1 MAPYLQA
8 AAGNLTDALRLYHW
22 NIEMS
27 GATYEAL
34 HTFEVVLRNAM
45 DEQLCRWNTTQ
56 VDRASGRQ
64 HGSDWLSDPS
74 HLLRR
79 LTRDDIS
86 KAIERAQRALQIRR
100 GVGRTLTHGDV
111 VAQLNLGTWRFLL
124 PDRDSGRQRLWAD
137 SLSATFPHLAGTP
150 AELVTNVDH
159 IYKLRNR
166 VAHLEPLL
174 ISPTLETRFRQVRAV
189 LAAISPDVEG
199 WFVSRQ
205 RMTSVIRSRPF

>member
-8 AAGNLTDALRLYHW
+8 AAGDLTDALRLYHW

-34 HTFEVVLRNAM
+34 NTFEVVLRNAM
-45 DEQLCRWNTTQ
+45 DEQLCRWNATQ
-56 VDRASGRQ
+56 LNRDNGRQ
-64 HGSDWLSDPS
+64 HGPDWLTDPS
-74 HLLRR
+74 RLLRR
-79 LTRDDIS
+79 LTRDDIG
-86 KAIERAQRALQIRR
+86 KAIGRAQRALRIQGGRR
-100 GVGRTLTHGDV
+100 RTLTHGDI

-124 PDRDSGRQRLWAD
+124 PDHDPGRQRLWAD
-137 SLSATFPHLAGTP
+137 SLSAAFPYLVGSPTD
-150 AELVTNVDH
+150 LVTEVDQ
-159 IYKLRNR
+159 IYRLRNR

-174 ISPTLETRFRQVRAV
+174 ISPILETRFRQVRAV
-189 LAAISPDVEG
+189 LVAISPDVES

>member
-8 AAGNLTDALRLYHW
+8 TAGNLSDALRLYQW

-45 DEQLCRWNTTQ
+45 DEQLCRWNATQ
-56 VDRASGRQ
+56 VDNVSGRR
-64 HGSDWLSDPS
+64 HHRDWLSDPS

-79 LTRDDIS
+79 LTRGDVS
-86 KAIERAQRALQIRR
+86 TAVSRAERALHTQRQGRRAL
-100 GVGRTLTHGDV
+100 VHGDV
-111 VAQLNLGTWRFLL
+111 VAQINLGTWRFLL
-124 PDRDSGRQRLWAD
+124 PDRDPGRQRLWTD
-137 SLSATFPHLAGTP
+137 SLSAAFPHLVGTP
-150 AELVTNVDH
+150 AELVARVDQ

-174 ISPTLETRFRQVRAV
+174 ISPTLEIRFRQLRAV
-189 LAAISPDVEG
+189 LASISPEVES

-205 RMTSVIRSRPF
+205 RMTSVLRSRPL